1 MSEPSSLPVRLVHL
15 VSEAGW
21 PIVQETLPSMA
32 RSYAASVGF
41 KPMAGRLL
49 VLPGETGD
57 AGAALLGIGS
67 DEGLVEQ
74 PFLLGKLAT
83 DLPTGLWRV
92 EGRIEN
98 PTLALTGFH
107 LGQYRFDRF
116 KTVAREAVS
125 LQPIPGADIA
135 RARLVAEAVSAGRD
149 LINRP
154 ANDLTTEALALAARE
169 LGERFRAELREI
181 VGEEL
186 LAENL
191 PMIHAVGAAS
201 AHPPRL
207 VDLTWGDSRA
217 PKVTLVGK
225 GVVFDTGGLN
235 LKPENSMLL
244 MKKDMGGAAAALA
257 AAEIIMGLQLPV
269 RLRVLLPIV
278 ENSVSGPAFRPGD
291 IYRSRAGTTIEIGN
305 TDAEGRLIL
314 CDALTL
320 ADAEKPDLLF
330 NFATLTGA
338 ARVALGPDL
347 PPFFTDD
354 DELADAISRIGRDE
368 NDPVWRLPLWKPY
381 RTMLDSKSADI
392 NNVSSGGFA
401 GAITAAVFLK
411 EFVRN
416 TRSYAHFD
424 IYGWTPTARPG
435 RPEGGEPQAARLA
448 AKLVEFWNDVKK

>member
-1 MSEPSSLPVRLVHL
+1 MSDSPSLPARLVHL

-21 PIVQETLPSMA
+21 STLQESLPAVA
-32 RSYAASVGF
+32 RGYAASVGF
-41 KPMAGRLL
+41 KPSAGRVL
-49 VLPGETGD
+49 VLPGE
-57 AGAALLGIGS
+57 AGAGGPALLGIGT

-74 PFLLGKLAT
+74 PFLLGKLASE
-83 DLPTGLWRV
+83 LPAGLWRI
-92 EGRIEN
+92 EGRLDN

-125 LQPIPGADIA
+125 LQPIPGADLA
-135 RARLVAEAVSAGRD
+135 RARLVAEAVCAGRD

-154 ANDLTTEALALAARE
+154 ANDLTTEALAQAARE
-169 LGERFRAELREI
+169 LGERFRVEYREI
-181 VGEEL
+181 IGPEL

-207 VDLTWGDSRA
+207 VDLIWGDPRA

-278 ENSVSGPAFRPGD
+278 ENSVSGAAFRPGD
-291 IYRSRAGTTIEIGN
+291 IFRSRAGTTIEIGN

-320 ADAEKPDLLF
+320 ADEEKPDLLID
-330 NFATLTGA
+330 FATLTGA

-347 PPFFTDD
+347 PPFFTQ
-354 DELADAISRIGRDE
+354 DEALAEAIARVGRLE

-381 RTMLDSKSADI
+381 RPMLDSKSADI
-392 NNVSSGGFA
+392 NNVSQGGFA
-401 GAITAAVFLK
+401 GAITAAIFLK

-416 TRSYAHFD
+416 TPHYAHFD
-424 IYGWTPTARPG
+424 IYGWTPSARPG
-435 RPEGGEPQAARLA
+435 RPEGGEPQAARLVA
-448 AKLVEFWNDVKK
+448 SLVQERFRARE

>member
-1 MSEPSSLPVRLVHL
+1 MSEPSSLPARIVHL

-21 PIVQETLPSMA
+21 PIVREALPPMA
-32 RSYAASVGF
+32 RGYAASVGF
-41 KPMAGRLL
+41 KPMSGRVL
-49 VLPGETGD
+49 VLPGETGT

-67 DEGLVEQ
+67 DEGLSEQ

-83 DLPTGLWRV
+83 DLPAGPWRV

-98 PTLALTGFH
+98 PTLALTGFY

-116 KTVAREAVS
+116 KTVTREAVS

-135 RARLVAEAVSAGRD
+135 RARLAAEAVSAGRD

-169 LGERFRAELREI
+169 LGERFRAEVREI
-181 VGEEL
+181 IGEEL

-207 VDLTWGDSRA
+207 VDLTWGDLRA

-244 MKKDMGGAAAALA
+244 MKKDMGGAAAAMA

-278 ENSVSGPAFRPGD
+278 ENSISGPAFRPGD

-320 ADAEKPDLLF
+320 ADEEKPDLLMD
-330 NFATLTGA
+330 FATLTGA

-354 DELADAISRIGRDE
+354 DELAESISRIARDE

-416 TRSYAHFD
+416 SRSYVHFD

-448 AKLVEFWNDVKK
+448 AFLVELWSGVNK

>member
-1 MSEPSSLPVRLVHL
+1 MSAPAPMPVRTVHL

-21 PIVQETLPSMA
+21 PAAQETLSATA
-32 RSYAASVGF
+32 RGYAASVGF
-41 KPMAGRLL
+41 KPASGRLL
-49 VLPGETGD
+49 LLPGEGGA
-57 AGAALLGIGS
+57 AGAALLGVGAE
-67 DEGLVEQ
+67 DGFADQ

-83 DLPTGLWRV
+83 DLPAGIWRV
-92 EGRIEN
+92 EGRVEQ
-98 PTLALTGFH
+98 PTLAMLGFH

-135 RARLVAEAVSAGRD
+135 RARLMAEAICASRD

-169 LGERFRAELREI
+169 LGERFRAEVREI
-181 VGEEL
+181 IGPEL

-201 AHPPRL
+201 AYPPRL
-207 VDLTWGDSRA
+207 IDLTWGDSRG

-244 MKKDMGGAAAALA
+244 MKKDMGGAATALA

-269 RLRVLLPIV
+269 RLRVLIPIV
-278 ENSVSGPAFRPGD
+278 ENSISGPAFRPGD

-314 CDALTL
+314 CDALAL
-320 ADAEKPDLLF
+320 ADEEKPDLLLD
-330 NFATLTGA
+330 FATLTGA

-347 PPFFTDD
+347 PPFFTEDD
-354 DELADAISRIGRDE
+354 ALAEAIERIGRAE

-381 RTMLDSKSADI
+381 RSMLDSKSADI

-401 GAITAAVFLK
+401 GAITAAIFLK

-416 TRSYAHFD
+416 TRAYAHFD
-424 IYGWTPTARPG
+424 IYGWTPAARPG
-435 RPEGGEPQAARLA
+435 RPEGGEPQAARLVA
-448 AKLVEFWNDVKK
+448 SLVENWFKPKK

>member
-1 MSEPSSLPVRLVHL
+1 MSDAPSMPVRTVHL

-21 PIVQETLPSMA
+21 PALQQNLADPA
-32 RSYAASVGF
+32 RAYATSLGF
-41 KPMAGRLL
+41 KPSAGRLL
-49 VLPGETGD
+49 LLPGEG
-57 AGAALLGIGS
+57 GGVGSALLGIGAE
-67 DEGLVEQ
+67 EGLSEQ
-74 PFLLGKLAT
+74 PFLLGRLAT
-83 DLPTGLWRV
+83 DLPAGTWRI
-92 EGRIEN
+92 EGRIDQ
-98 PTLALTGFH
+98 PTLAMLGFH

-116 KTVAREAVS
+116 KNVPREAVM
-125 LQPIPGADIA
+125 LQPLPGADMA
-135 RARLVAEAVSAGRD
+135 RARLLAEAVTAGRD

-169 LGERFRAELREI
+169 LGQRFRAELREI
-181 VGEEL
+181 IGPEL
-186 LAENL
+186 LSENL

-201 AHPPRL
+201 AFAPRL
-207 VDLTWGDSRA
+207 VDLTWGDPRG

-291 IYRSRAGTTIEIGN
+291 IFRSRAGTTIEIGN

-314 CDALTL
+314 CDALAL
-320 ADAEKPDLLF
+320 ADEENPDLLLD
-330 NFATLTGA
+330 FATLTGA

-347 PPFFTDD
+347 PPFFTENDA
-354 DELADAISRIGRDE
+354 LAEAIERTGRAE

-381 RTMLDSKSADI
+381 RAMLDSKCADI
-392 NNVSSGGFA
+392 NNVSAGGFA
-401 GAITAAVFLK
+401 GSITAALFLK

-416 TRSYAHFD
+416 CRAYAHFD
-424 IYGWTPTARPG
+424 IYGWTPAARPG

-448 AKLVEFWNDVKK
+448 ASLVQSWFSLKN